1 MKGRTVLVSIA
12 LVLCAGVAVAY
23 AEGFKVYPNSKLD
36 EKLTKE
42 AVEMTAAANLDTKPS
57 IYVTDDSFEKVKAFY
72 AENAQEY
79 QMPYQQPGK
88 VQKLPS
94 GKELKVAFFIF
105 DGAKDLGS
113 SKLWVKIQR
122 PYIGANM
129 QEGPDKTYINV
140 VEKK

>member
-1 MKGRTVLVSIA
+1 MKGRTVSALIA
-12 LVLCAGVAVAY
+12 FLLCARVAVVY
-23 AEGFKVYPNSKLD
+23 AGDFKIYPNSKLD

-42 AVEMTAAANLDTKPS
+42 SAEMAAQANLDTKPS
-57 IYVTDDSFEKVKAFY
+57 VYVTDDSFEKVITFY
-72 AENAQEY
+72 KGNGKEY

-88 VQKLPS
+88 FQKLPS
-94 GKELKVAFFIF
+94 GRELKAAFFIF

-113 SKLWVKIQR
+113 SKLWAKIQR

-140 VEKK
+140 VETK